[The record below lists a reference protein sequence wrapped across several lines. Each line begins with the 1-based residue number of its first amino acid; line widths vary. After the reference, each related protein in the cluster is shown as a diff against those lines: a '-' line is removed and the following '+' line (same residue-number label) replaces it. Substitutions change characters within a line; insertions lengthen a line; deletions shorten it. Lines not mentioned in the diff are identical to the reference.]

1 MFEYKMKQALQV
13 ILCVIGM
20 MGPSLYAQDQS
31 PIDFV
36 PRYKKGDKMVYQLVE
51 TKFRQNFNGFFYY
64 IQYDTSYLVFNVTEK
79 NDSQVLMDFNYAD
92 AIING
97 KVYNEPTAQPNFLRS
112 ETYKLVFTEKGEF
125 VELSNWEMFA
135 SVLIQNIKQS
145 YRNQTMDSNALK
157 YYYLYYHD
165 QEKVEF
171 AVIPR
176 VLELFNIAGDT
187 YNLET
192 SYSLARE
199 IVNPFGGNNL
209 QKSCLFKPYKDAKF
223 PNSVFFAGKIKTNS
237 DDNECLQDDYYAFLN
252 EKKPDADS
260 DIVPP
265 YIYME
270 DTYTY
275 QWGLV
280 NHLFMNLTTTH
291 TVYFGSDKQGLD
303 RVFRF
308 YAN

>member
-1 MFEYKMKQALQV
+1 MFEYKMKAPFLV
-13 ILCVIGM
+13 IVFVLSN
-20 MGPSLYAQDQS
+20 MGNSLFAQDQS
-31 PIDFV
+31 PIDFI
-36 PRYKKGDKMVYQLVE
+36 PSYKKGDRMVYQLVE

-64 IQYDTSYLVFNVTEK
+64 LQYDTSYMVFNVTDK
-79 NDSQVLMDFNYAD
+79 NDSQVLMDFNFAD

-97 KVYNEPTAQPNFLRS
+97 KSFNDPSTQSNFLKT
-112 ETYKLVFTEKGEF
+112 ETYKLVFTNKGEF
-125 VELSNWEMFA
+125 VELSNWELFA
-135 SVLIQNIKQS
+135 SILIQNIKLS
-145 YRNQTMDSNALK
+145 YRNQTIDSNALK

-165 QEKVEF
+165 QEKVEY

-176 VLELFNIAGDT
+176 VLELFNIAGDS

-192 SYSLARE
+192 TYSLARE

-209 QKSCLFKPYKDAKF
+209 QKSCMFKPYKEAKY
-223 PNSVFFAGKIKTNS
+223 PNSVFFAGKIRTNS
-237 DDNECLQDDYYAFLN
+237 EDNECLQDDYYAFLN

-280 NHLFMNLTTTH
+280 NHLFVNLTTTH